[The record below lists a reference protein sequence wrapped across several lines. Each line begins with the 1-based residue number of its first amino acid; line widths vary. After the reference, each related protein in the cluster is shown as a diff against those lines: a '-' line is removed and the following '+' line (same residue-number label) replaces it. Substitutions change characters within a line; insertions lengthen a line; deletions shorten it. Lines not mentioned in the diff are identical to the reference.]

1 MANTA
6 SARKRIRQ
14 TEKRTIRNRA
24 RRSRVRTFLRKV
36 EQAIAGG
43 DHGAAKAALQA
54 AQPEMQRAATKGV
67 FHPNTVARKLSRL
80 SARVKSLGTAAT
92 G

>member
-14 TEKRTIRNRA
+14 NEKRTIRNRA

-36 EQAIAGG
+36 ENAIATG
-43 DHGAAKAALQA
+43 DKPQAQEALKA

-67 FHPNTVARKLSRL
+67 LHANTVARKLSRL
-80 SARVKSLGTAAT
+80 SARVKSIGA
-92 G
+92 